1 MLDHI
6 NWYLVELERHL
17 RRRRSA
23 QATADMLV
31 ETRAHLH
38 EHASELIARGMDPV
52 TAAKAAVADFGSPSS
67 VLQAY
72 SGAAGMSVRTYR
84 ALIALAA
91 ALLSSLVVAVYVF
104 IFSPLSMQSAVIWLT
119 TIPWLSIPIVLWV
132 GFRVKRWIAL
142 PIAAVSLAFSLA
154 AGLWATSK
162 AEIVMLGGES
172 RMIYMPSVER
182 QIKLRNEWLARAK
195 TDLDLIQEWRAQGEL
210 GLSESGQML
219 QKFAAVPGY
228 GFVAP
233 YPYYGGQRF
242 RVLPSDYPKPKE
254 RLVMYSDDRLQ
265 GEFTLGPSPNL
276 NEAAETWKANGD
288 KYIAYLKRR
297 SLLAAQEAQALMS
310 IQPQPWSEKVG
321 TITATPLLM
330 VGTASLILLCGNGLA
345 ILAAGLLATS
355 RRQRWRR
362 QLG

>member
-142 PIAAVSLAFSLA
+142 PVAAVSLAFSLA

-172 RMIYMPSVER
+172 RMIYMPSVEK

-195 TDLDLIQEWRAQGEL
+195 IDHDLIQEWRSSADPVKR
-210 GLSESGQML
+210 ESL
-219 QKFAAVPGY
+219 LRKFALQGNTAVAPVSY
-228 GFVAP
+228 GF
-233 YPYYGGQRF
+233 F
-242 RVLPSDYPKPKE
+242 RTRILPSDYAGRHEHFTPYVE
-254 RLVMYSDDRLQ
+254 DRWPRDLSMNTFPELKLAKDVWIAQ
-265 GEFTLGPSPNL
+265 GDQYVAF
-276 NEAAETWKANGD
+276 
-288 KYIAYLKRR
+288 LKRR
-297 SLLAAQEAQALMS
+297 IDDVTKEADALGS

-321 TITATPLLM
+321 TITAAPVLM